1 MKRPFKGKRQA
12 GSAFTLIEL
21 LVVIAIIAI
30 LASMLLPALASA
42 KEKSKRIVCS
52 SNLRQVG
59 LATLV
64 YAVDNNDKVV
74 PAGSNVYPLQ
84 FNLGDLA
91 ISSWEQMGLG
101 VTKANSR
108 SVWGCSNRP
117 EFPTF
122 SPSTQQFLIGYQ
134 YYGGIPVWQ
143 NDKGSFKSC
152 SPIKT
157 SSSKPSWMLA
167 GDLVARPDGTSWDF
181 PTTPDSGWSS
191 LPSHKDSRASLPA
204 FRDPRRGDVVV
215 LKTLESADERDLIK
229 RVVALPGETVEYRD
243 CVLLVNGVVIVEPYL
258 DAVIVNAPNCGPA
271 QSPLLVPKNFVFVM
285 GDNRPGSKDSRVL
298 GPIAYDN
305 LIGRAFVVI
314 WPVGDWKWL

>member
-74 PAGSNVYPLQ
+74 PTGSNVYPLQ

-167 GDLVARPDGTSWDF
+167 GDLVARPDGISWDF
-181 PTTPDSGWSS
+181 LTILDSGWFS

-204 FRDPRRGDVVV
+204 GGNEVFIDGSARWIKAREMCFIHSWNVQRELYFFQEDLGALKPFRNNARNPLRR
-215 LKTLESADERDLIK
+215 
-229 RVVALPGETVEYRD
+229 VE
-243 CVLLVNGVVIVEPYL
+243 
-258 DAVIVNAPNCGPA
+258 
-271 QSPLLVPKNFVFVM
+271 
-285 GDNRPGSKDSRVL
+285 
-298 GPIAYDN
+298 
-305 LIGRAFVVI
+305 
-314 WPVGDWKWL
+314 